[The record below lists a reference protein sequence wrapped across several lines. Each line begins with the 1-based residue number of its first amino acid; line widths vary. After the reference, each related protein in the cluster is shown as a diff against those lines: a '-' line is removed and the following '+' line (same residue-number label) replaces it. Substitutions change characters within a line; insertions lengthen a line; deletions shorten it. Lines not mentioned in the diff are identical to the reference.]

1 MGIHCQI
8 WLRSSPTC
16 LWHHRLLKFA
26 LLHGGWGC
34 REQAAEVAWGRQGF
48 RSGLLEVAQG
58 KYYVGWNCLVT
69 MTESMWFKNKGNLLA
84 LTEELR
90 VISDSKS

>member
-1 MGIHCQI
+1 M
-8 WLRSSPTC
+8 
-16 LWHHRLLKFA
+16 
-26 LLHGGWGC
+26 
-34 REQAAEVAWGRQGF
+34 AWGRQGF

-69 MTESMWFKNKGNLLA
+69 MMESMWFKNKGNLLA